1 MDKSGGGEGAAAF
14 VVYLMSM
21 GTVCLALCLH
31 ILAKFATCSHCH
43 DYFVCGR
50 LVLS

>member
-21 GTVCLALCLH
+21 GTVCTSIVSTH
-31 ILAKFATCSHCH
+31 PGQT
-43 DYFVCGR
+43 R
-50 LVLS
+50 NVLTLS